1 MRRRRGRGL
10 PSFCHG
16 VASTST
22 VQQLHGGNG
31 KELVAA
37 GSSAAGADAASSS
50 FVVTVPPPSSS
61 VVGSCVAE
69 TEVSG
74 TGTGGDGGDG
84 PAAVTLE
91 QMILQLDLEEEA
103 ARKAARR
110 AAAGEGTSTEEGW
123 CPRRMSCVDGGGG
136 GGGPADHVLR
146 SARDALSQYPRFS
159 LDGRDAMYRASFSG
173 FYEGMGRD
181 RDASN
186 NAGHRPARASVCCAA
201 GAGPCAALA
210 CSVGGYEMDLE
221 RTLRLPATVAGESVV
236 WCKPGVV
243 AKLMGLDAVPVPLRG
258 GLRRRKA
265 SGQPVAAY
273 GGVGG
278 GVRKQRPRRTTGQEE
293 ELALHKEKLFMAL
306 HGYDLVGTGGRHA
319 GGIRSSVGPD
329 AAVGAMGTDG
339 DGWESRLHR

>member
-1 MRRRRGRGL
+1 MMRRRGL

-22 VQQLHGGNG
+22 VQQLHG
-31 KELVAA
+31 KELAA
-37 GSSAAGADAASSS
+37 ASSAAGADAATSS
-50 FVVTVPPPSSS
+50 FVTVPPS

-69 TEVSG
+69 TEVSATG
-74 TGTGGDGGDG
+74 TGTGGDGGG
-84 PAAVTLE
+84 PAVTLE
-91 QMILQLDLEEEA
+91 QMILQLYLEEEA
-103 ARKAARR
+103 ARKARR

-123 CPRRMSCVDGGGG
+123 CPRRMSCVDGGG
-136 GGGPADHVLR
+136 PADHVLR
-146 SARDALSQYPRFS
+146 SARDALNQYPRFS

-173 FYEGMGRD
+173 FYEGMGRRD
-181 RDASN
+181 RGRDAN
-186 NAGHRPARASVCCAA
+186 NAGNRPARASVCCAA
-201 GAGPCAALA
+201 GAGCAALA

-265 SGQPVAAY
+265 SGHPVPAC

-278 GVRKQRPRRTTGQEE
+278 GVRKQRPRRTGQD

-319 GGIRSSVGPD
+319 GGLRSGVGPD
-329 AAVGAMGTDG
+329 VVGAMGTDG
-339 DGWESRLHR
+339 DGWESRLRR

>member
-1 MRRRRGRGL
+1 MRRRGL

-22 VQQLHGGNG
+22 VQQLHG
-31 KELVAA
+31 KELAA
-37 GSSAAGADAASSS
+37 GSAAGADAASSS
-50 FVVTVPPPSSS
+50 FVAVPPS

-74 TGTGGDGGDG
+74 TGGDGGS
-84 PAAVTLE
+84 AVTLE

-103 ARKAARR
+103 ARKARR
-110 AAAGEGTSTEEGW
+110 AATGEGTSAEEQGW
-123 CPRRMSCVDGGGG
+123 CPRRMSCVD
-136 GGGPADHVLR
+136 GGPADHVLR
-146 SARDALSQYPRFS
+146 SARDALTQYPRFS

-173 FYEGMGRD
+173 FYQGMGRD
-181 RDASN
+181 GDGDAN
-186 NAGHRPARASVCCAA
+186 RPARASVCCAA
-201 GAGPCAALA
+201 GAGCAALA

-243 AKLMGLDAVPVPLRG
+243 AKLMGLEAVPVPLRG

-265 SGQPVAAY
+265 GGHPVAAC

-278 GVRKQRPRRTTGQEE
+278 GVRKQKPRRTGQD
-293 ELALHKEKLFMAL
+293 ELALHREKLFMAL
-306 HGYDLVGTGGRHA
+306 HGYESYDLVGTGGRHA
-319 GGIRSSVGPD
+319 GGLRSGVAPD
-329 AAVGAMGTDG
+329 VVGAMDADG
-339 DGWESRLHR
+339 DVWESRLRH

>member
-1 MRRRRGRGL
+1 MRRRGL

-22 VQQLHGGNG
+22 VQQLHG
-31 KELVAA
+31 KELAAA
-37 GSSAAGADAASSS
+37 GSAAGADAASSS
-50 FVVTVPPPSSS
+50 FVTVQPS

-74 TGTGGDGGDG
+74 TGMGTGGNGGG
-84 PAAVTLE
+84 PAVTLE

-103 ARKAARR
+103 ARKVRR

-123 CPRRMSCVDGGGG
+123 CPRRMSCVDG

-181 RDASN
+181 RGRDAN
-186 NAGHRPARASVCCAA
+186 NAGNRPARASVCCAA
-201 GAGPCAALA
+201 GAGCAALA

-243 AKLMGLDAVPVPLRG
+243 AKLMGLEAVPVPLRG

-265 SGQPVAAY
+265 SGHQVAAC

-278 GVRKQRPRRTTGQEE
+278 GIRKQRPRRTGQDE

-306 HGYDLVGTGGRHA
+306 HGYDLDGTGGRHA
-319 GGIRSSVGPD
+319 GGVRSGVGTD
-329 AAVGAMGTDG
+329 AVGAIGADG
-339 DGWESRLHR
+339 DGGWESRLRR

>member
-1 MRRRRGRGL
+1 MKSVELPLAVGSIHEMMRRRGL

-22 VQQLHGGNG
+22 VQQLHGKEVAAAGNG
-31 KELVAA
+31 
-37 GSSAAGADAASSS
+37 AAGADAASSS
-50 FVVTVPPPSSS
+50 FVTVPPSS

-74 TGTGGDGGDG
+74 TGGADGGG
-84 PAAVTLE
+84 AAVTLE

-103 ARKAARR
+103 ARKARR

-123 CPRRMSCVDGGGG
+123 CPRRMSCVDGGGQ
-136 GGGPADHVLR
+136 GPADHVLR

-173 FYEGMGRD
+173 FYEGMGRVD
-181 RDASN
+181 RD
-186 NAGHRPARASVCCAA
+186 GDRLPARASVCCAA
-201 GAGPCAALA
+201 GAGCAALA

-265 SGQPVAAY
+265 SGHPVAAAC
-273 GGVGG
+273 
-278 GVRKQRPRRTTGQEE
+278 GVRKQRPRRTTGQE

-319 GGIRSSVGPD
+319 GGLRSGVGPD
-329 AAVGAMGTDG
+329 AVGAIGADG
-339 DGWESRLHR
+339 DGSESRLRR

>member
-1 MRRRRGRGL
+1 MMRRRGL
-10 PSFCHG
+10 RSFCHG

-22 VQQLHGGNG
+22 VQQPHG
-31 KELVAA
+31 KELV
-37 GSSAAGADAASSS
+37 SAASSS
-50 FVVTVPPPSSS
+50 SATVPPS

-74 TGTGGDGGDG
+74 TGGGDGGA
-84 PAAVTLE
+84 PPAVTLE

-103 ARKAARR
+103 ARKERR
-110 AAAGEGTSTEEGW
+110 GAAAAAAEEGW
-123 CPRRMSCVDGGGG
+123 CPRRMSCVD

-181 RDASN
+181 RDAG
-186 NAGHRPARASVCCAA
+186 AGDRPRASAVCCAA
-201 GAGPCAALA
+201 GEGCGALA
-210 CSVGGYEMDLE
+210 CSAGGYEMDLE
-221 RTLRLPATVAGESVV
+221 RTLRMPATVAGESVV

-243 AKLMGLDAVPVPLRG
+243 AKLMGLEAVPVPVRG

-265 SGQPVAAY
+265 AGHPAAAC
-273 GGVGG
+273 GGVI
-278 GVRKQRPRRTTGQEE
+278 RKQRQRRTVTTGQE

-306 HGYDLVGTGGRHA
+306 HGYDLVGPGGRHA
-319 GGIRSSVGPD
+319 GALRSGVGPD
-329 AAVGAMGTDG
+329 VSAMGTEG
-339 DGWESRLHR
+339 NGWEFRLRR

>member
-1 MRRRRGRGL
+1 MRRRGL

-16 VASTST
+16 VASTNT
-22 VQQLHGGNG
+22 VQQLHG
-31 KELVAA
+31 KELQAA
-37 GSSAAGADAASSS
+37 DGSVAGADVASSS
-50 FVVTVPPPSSS
+50 FVTVPPS

-74 TGTGGDGGDG
+74 TGGGDGGGG
-84 PAAVTLE
+84 PAVTLE

-103 ARKAARR
+103 ARKARR
-110 AAAGEGTSTEEGW
+110 AAAREGMSTEEGW
-123 CPRRMSCVDGGGG
+123 CPRRMSCVDGGGP
-136 GGGPADHVLR
+136 PADHVLR

-181 RDASN
+181 RDNAS
-186 NAGHRPARASVCCAA
+186 NAGHRQPARASVCCAGA
-201 GAGPCAALA
+201 GAGCAALA

-265 SGQPVAAY
+265 
-273 GGVGG
+273 GGHGAGGG
-278 GVRKQRPRRTTGQEE
+278 GVRKQRPRRTGQD
-293 ELALHKEKLFMAL
+293 ELALHREKLFMAL
-306 HGYDLVGTGGRHA
+306 HGYDLVGTGRRHA
-319 GGIRSSVGPD
+319 GGRRSGVEPD
-329 AAVGAMGTDG
+329 VVGAMGTDC
-339 DGWESRLHR
+339 DGWESRLRRG